1 MRKTAYAL
9 PVMLTIL
16 VASARAVAQEAAADA
31 LFDSARTAMARH
43 DFDRA
48 CEQFRASDKLDPAA
62 GTELNLADC
71 EEKRGHL
78 ASAWELFR
86 TVEEKL
92 NPSDERV
99 TVAHGRAQAL
109 QARVPRLTLELAAG
123 APKSSSVRDGSVE
136 LGSATFGISLPVEPG
151 SHELVVSAPGFAA
164 RSVPDSARRR
174 RGSLS
179 SRFSGRCAEPSG
191 AAARRAC
198 FERPCSSRAV
208 YRQRLEPPHV
218 RLCTG
223 WRWGR
228 GARRGGAHER
238 HGGQQEE
245 CGRRRLPGGQV
256 VHERGS
262 GRSARGANARNRI
275 ERRLAGWG
283 CGSWS
288 GRLLPAHERPELA
301 AEHGRCTAAQPRRWT
316 TVAQQELVACSGG
329 AWRLLGCLP
338 V

>member
-123 APKSSSVRDGSVE
+123 APKNSSVRDGSVE

-164 RSVPDSARRR
+164 RSFQIQLTEGEARSLVVSPGAAPSPAALPLDAPASSDPARPEQSTGSA
-174 RGSLS
+174 S
-179 SRFSGRCAEPSG
+179 SRRTFGFALAGVGVAGLGVAAITSVMVVSKKSAVDADCQVDKSCTSAGLNAAHSGQTLEVVSNVGWVVG
-191 AAARRAC
+191 AAALGTGAY
-198 FERPCSSRAV
+198 FLLTTGSSSKPSTAV
-208 YRQRLEPPHV
+208 ALLPNP
-218 RLCTG
+218 T
-223 WRWGR
+223 
-228 GARRGGAHER
+228 
-238 HGGQQEE
+238 GGQ
-245 CGRRRLPGGQV
+245 L
-256 VHERGS
+256 S
-262 GRSARGANARNRI
+262 LSRS
-275 ERRLAGWG
+275 W
-283 CGSWS
+283 
-288 GRLLPAHERPELA
+288 
-301 AEHGRCTAAQPRRWT
+301 
-316 TVAQQELVACSGG
+316 
-329 AWRLLGCLP
+329 
-338 V
+338 